1 MTKKVEVRWV
11 DRREF
16 LSFAN
21 LGPTEAKCLMKILL
35 IAMASLI
42 TVFPT
47 LKVSTKLIGLAFV
60 DFRPIMLFIPSH

>member
-21 LGPTEAKCLMKILL
+21 LGPTEAKCLMKIFL